1 MNKTI
6 KVLLADTSDFFGVPC
21 AAALRSHE
29 MDVIQV
35 EKDGRKL
42 LERIEAERPDAVV
55 LDFFLSGLD
64 AVGVISQTKRRA
76 SPSPVSWSCPTRIIR
91 LSSKAPWRREPLI
104 TF

>member
-42 LERIEAERPDAVV
+42 LERIRQKDRMRWCWIS
-55 LDFFLSGLD
+55 FSRGWMQSG
-64 AVGVISQTKRRA
+64 
-76 SPSPVSWSCPTRIIR
+76 
-91 LSSKAPWRREPLI
+91 
-104 TF
+104 

>member
-42 LERIEAERPDAVV
+42 LERIETERPDAVV

-64 AVGVISQTKRRA
+64 AVGGDQPDKKGGRPPALFPGHVQHG
-76 SPSPVSWSCPTRIIR
+76 
-91 LSSKAPWRREPLI
+91 
-104 TF
+104 

>member
-35 EKDGRKL
+35 EKDDGSCWNGSRQKD
-42 LERIEAERPDAVV
+42 RMRWCWISFSRGWMP
-55 LDFFLSGLD
+55 SG
-64 AVGVISQTKRRA
+64 
-76 SPSPVSWSCPTRIIR
+76 
-91 LSSKAPWRREPLI
+91 
-104 TF
+104 

>member
-35 EKDGRKL
+35 EKGWPKAAGAHRGGEAGRCGTG
-42 LERIEAERPDAVV
+42 
-55 LDFFLSGLD
+55 FLYGG
-64 AVGVISQTKRRA
+64 VGCRRRDR
-76 SPSPVSWSCPTRIIR
+76 SD
-91 LSSKAPWRREPLI
+91 
-104 TF
+104 

>member
-42 LERIEAERPDAVV
+42 LERIETERPDAVV

-64 AVGVISQTKRRA
+64 AVGVISQTK
-76 SPSPVSWSCPTRIIR
+76 
-91 LSSKAPWRREPLI
+91 KAGRPPAL
-104 TF
+104 FPGHVQYG

>member
-42 LERIEAERPDAVV
+42 LERIEADAFCNLAKAVMWPDM
-55 LDFFLSGLD
+55 
-64 AVGVISQTKRRA
+64 
-76 SPSPVSWSCPTRIIR
+76 
-91 LSSKAPWRREPLI
+91 PLPKND
-104 TF
+104 